1 MAISYMSQEGYDKLR
16 AELEHMK
23 TKGREEVSAAIAEAR
38 DKGDLS
44 ENAEYD
50 AAKDAQGYLEMRIN
64 EMEKVMANCRILD
77 KSQLD
82 GSQVTVMST
91 VRIKNKRND
100 KEVTYTLVSEAEA
113 NLKEKK
119 ISVTSPIG
127 SGLLGKT
134 VGELAQVTTPAGTI
148 DFEIMDITINL
159 D

>member
-1 MAISYMSQEGYDKLR
+1 MAISYMSQDGYDKLR

-23 TKGREEVSAAIAEAR
+23 TKGREEVSQAISEAR

-64 EMEKVMANCRILD
+64 EMEKVMANARILD

-82 GSQVTVMST
+82 GSTVTVMST
-91 VRIKNKRND
+91 VKIKNRRNN

-134 VGELAQVTTPAGTI
+134 VGEVAQVSTPAGTI
-148 DFEIMDITINL
+148 DFEIMDISITL

>member
-1 MAISYMSQEGYDKLR
+1 MSQEGYDKLR

-50 AAKDAQGYLEMRIN
+50 AAKDALGYLEMRIN
-64 EMEKVMANCRILD
+64 EMEKVMANARILD

-82 GSQVTVMST
+82 GSKVTVMST
-91 VRIKNKRND
+91 VKIKNKKNN

-127 SGLLGKT
+127 SGLLGKA
-134 VGELAQVTTPAGTI
+134 VGELAQVSTPAGTI
-148 DFEIMDITINL
+148 DFEIIDISINL

>member
-1 MAISYMSQEGYDKLR
+1 MAISYMSQDGYDKLR

-23 TKGREEVSAAIAEAR
+23 TKGREEVSQAIAEAR

-64 EMEKVMANCRILD
+64 EMEKVMANARILD

-91 VRIKNKRND
+91 VKIKNKRNN

-134 VGELAQVTTPAGTI
+134 VGEIAQVSTPAGAI
-148 DFEIMDITINL
+148 DFEIMDISINL

>member
-1 MAISYMSQEGYDKLR
+1 MSQEGYDKLR

-64 EMEKVMANCRILD
+64 EMEKVMANARILD

-82 GSQVTVMST
+82 GSKVTVMST
-91 VRIKNKRND
+91 VKIKNKKNN

-127 SGLLGKT
+127 SGLLGKA
-134 VGELAQVTTPAGTI
+134 VGELAQVSTPAGTI
-148 DFEIMDITINL
+148 DFEIIDISINL